1 MQTEQNPEKVKKMKE
16 VLQRFHEEYRAALL
30 EETGMSEESMDMEA
44 EPLDS
49 DDEQPLGKRMKGV
62 DLDNSAE
69 VWKNLT
75 PEERNDFKRFARE
88 YETRKTLSDDW
99 NFDPTARP
107 KLVQEV
113 GEPAPSPSV
122 LLE

>member
-1 MQTEQNPEKVKKMKE
+1 MTDMDIEPE
-16 VLQRFHEEYRAALL
+16 A
-30 EETGMSEESMDMEA
+30 
-44 EPLDS
+44 LDS

-75 PEERNDFKRFARE
+75 PEERDDFKRFARE

-99 NFDPTARP
+99 NFDPAARP

-113 GEPAPSPSV
+113 GEPAPTPSV